1 MRLTNSFL
9 AGIGASLLCAGSA
22 AFAAERAVTVSA
34 GEFDR
39 RQTPV
44 AFELPKGVADEAPAA
59 ASAWALHDDAGN
71 SLPVQVDGTSHVA
84 RFILPEL
91 KANQTCTF
99 RLTVVERP
107 APAQRQM
114 TATDHQGVVTI
125 SVGDQPVLGY
135 QAKKTDPPPGFAPQ
149 YARGGYLF
157 PLYTPAG
164 RLVTDDYPPNH
175 KHHHGIWAPWTKTEF
190 EGRHPDFWNM
200 GEKTGTVE
208 PVALDATWSGPVAAG
223 FRARH
228 RFVDLTAKPEPKAA
242 LNEEW
247 VVQVYNLPAGGM
259 GEQKEA
265 GGAARYRLFDWQ
277 STQTTASDSPLILPQ
292 YYYGGLGFRGARGW
306 DGAGE
311 KCRFLTSEG
320 KTRANGNE
328 TRARWCRISGDVNGK
343 PASVIILC
351 HPDNFRFPQPVRLHP
366 TEPFFCYAPQQLGE
380 FRIEPGKP
388 YVMRYRFATADVE
401 PDAKEIDRLWNDY
414 AKPPT
419 VEVK

>member
-1 MRLTNSFL
+1 MRPKNSIL
-9 AGIGASLLCAGSA
+9 CVTGALLLCAGST
-22 AFAAERAVTVSA
+22 AFAAERTVNVSA

-44 AFELPKGVADEAPAA
+44 AFGLPKGVADDAPAA

-71 SLPVQVDGTSHVA
+71 ALPVQVDGSSHVA

-91 KANQTCTF
+91 KANQTRTY
-99 RLTVVERP
+99 RLTSSERLAP
-107 APAQRQM
+107 APREV
-114 TATDHQGVVTI
+114 TAASHDGVVRI

-135 QAKKTDPPPGFAPQ
+135 QAKKTSPPPGFAPQ

-157 PLYTPAG
+157 PLYSPSD
-164 RLVTDDYPPNH
+164 RLVSDDYPPNH
-175 KHHHGIWAPWTKTEF
+175 KHHHGVWAPWTKTEF

-208 PVALDATWSGPVAAG
+208 PVALDGTWSGPVSAG

-228 RFVDLTAKPEPKAA
+228 RFLDLTAKPEPKAA

-247 VVQVYNLPAGGM
+247 VVQVYNLPAGAKV
-259 GEQKEA
+259 EQKEA
-265 GGAARYRLFDWQ
+265 DGATRFRLFDWQ
-277 STQTTASDSPLILPQ
+277 STQTTASDSPLVLPQ
-292 YYYGGLGFRGARGW
+292 YYYGGLGFRGSREW
-306 DGAGE
+306 DGPGD

-328 TRARWCRISGDVNGK
+328 TRARWCRISGDVDGK
-343 PASVIILC
+343 PASVIIFC
-351 HPDNFRFPQPVRLHP
+351 HPDNFRFPQPARLHP

-388 YVMRYRFATADVE
+388 YVMRYRFATADGE
-401 PDAKEIDRLWNDY
+401 PDAKEIERLWNDY
-414 AKPPT
+414 ATPPK

>member
-1 MRLTNSFL
+1 MRPRISIFSV
-9 AGIGASLLCAGSA
+9 IGASLLFACSA
-22 AFAAERAVTVSA
+22 ALAAERTVTVSA
-34 GEFDR
+34 GDFDR

-44 AFELPKGVADEAPAA
+44 AFELPKGVADDAPAA
-59 ASAWALHDDAGN
+59 AGAWALHDDAGN
-71 SLPVQVDGTSHVA
+71 SLPVQVDGPSHVA

-91 KANQTCTF
+91 KANQTRTY
-99 RLTVVERP
+99 RLTALERL
-107 APAQRQM
+107 APAQREV
-114 TATDHQGVVTI
+114 TAASHQGVVTI

-135 QAKKTDPPPGFAPQ
+135 QSKKTDPPPGFAPQ

-164 RLVTDDYPPNH
+164 RLVSDDYPPNH

-200 GEKTGTVE
+200 GDKTGTVE

-228 RFVDLTAKPEPKAA
+228 RFVDLSAKPEPKAA

-247 VVQVYNLPAGGM
+247 IVQVYNLPAGSK

-265 GGAARYRLFDWQ
+265 AGAPAYRLFDWQ
-277 STQTTASDSPLILPQ
+277 STQTTASESPLILPK
-292 YYYGGLGFRGARGW
+292 YYYGGLGFRGAREW
-306 DGAGE
+306 DGPGD
-311 KCRFLTSEG
+311 KCRLLTSEG

-328 TRARWCRISGDVNGK
+328 TRARWCRISGDVAGK

-351 HPDNFRFPQPVRLHP
+351 HPDNFRSPQPVRLHP
-366 TEPFFCYAPQQLGE
+366 SEPFFCYAPQQLGE

-388 YVMRYRFATADVE
+388 YVMSYRFATSDGE
-401 PDAKEIDRLWNDY
+401 PDAKEIERLWNDY
-414 AKPPT
+414 AKPPK